1 MMRNILL
8 IFLLQK
14 KTLLY
19 YNVLI
24 MGKIYSELENIDHL
38 ISLVRDLEVSQLF
51 ISNVSGLDLSDDIE
65 TRSQ

>member
-1 MMRNILL
+1 
-8 IFLLQK
+8 
-14 KTLLY
+14 
-19 YNVLI
+19 